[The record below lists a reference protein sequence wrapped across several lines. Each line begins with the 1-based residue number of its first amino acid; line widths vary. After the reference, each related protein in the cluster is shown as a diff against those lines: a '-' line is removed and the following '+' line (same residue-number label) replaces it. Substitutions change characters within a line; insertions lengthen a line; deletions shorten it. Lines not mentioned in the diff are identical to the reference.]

1 MNEQQARAVLLV
13 KAIETAPSGG
23 TFLSEAQRDLA
34 TAAALSAAPRPASDA
49 RRRDWTEAFIARRAE
64 RLQQDALAHQ
74 PRLQALLAGGPL
86 MVLWRVG
93 LPLLGLLAGLLAE
106 FWVSPGAIDLLS
118 PALCLFLGWN
128 LLVFAGLAVAAVSGL
143 LRGPASVSWVGA
155 TLARLAWPS
164 RWSQGL
170 LGISRQFQRDWMRL
184 AGPATAARLVAT
196 LHLAA
201 ALCAL
206 GMVGALLF
214 KGFFTEFRVGWQSQ
228 WLDARQMHLLLSTV
242 GQWVG
247 AAPFS
252 LEDMLRLERG
262 VAATKADGSLWA
274 GWWSRLLLLGVALPR
289 LVLAGLS
296 VWRARRH
303 ARRLHLD
310 LSDPYFVRLLAE
322 HGGPGTCVLVLPY
335 SLSPTPAQQQGLA
348 AAVRAS
354 FGASATL
361 RLLPGTA
368 YGDAPAP
375 LPAPER
381 DRPQQPVALF
391 SLAATPERETHG
403 AFVQQ
408 LQRQVPGGL
417 AVWLDSSGLSAH
429 LADGVRGA
437 RLAEREALWRDFLG
451 AYAVNVRVCHLE
463 PVHDAA

>member
-23 TFLSEAQRDLA
+23 ALLSVTQRDVA
-34 TAAALSAAPRPASDA
+34 TAAALAAAPRPASDA

-64 RLQQDALAHQ
+64 RLQQDALARQ
-74 PRLQALLAGGPL
+74 PRLQALLVGGPL

-128 LLVFAGLAVAAVSGL
+128 LLVFAGLATATAWGL
-143 LRGPASVSWVGA
+143 LRGPSAGSWVGA

-196 LHLAA
+196 LHLSA

-206 GMVGALLF
+206 GMVAALLF
-214 KGFFTEFRVGWQSQ
+214 KGFFTEFRVGWHSQ
-228 WLDARQMHLLLSTV
+228 WLDAQQMHTLLSAV
-242 GQWVG
+242 GRWVG

-252 LEDMLRLERG
+252 VDDLLRLQG
-262 VAATKADGSLWA
+262 GAATTKADGSHWA
-274 GWWSRLLLLGVALPR
+274 WWWSRVLLLGVALPR
-289 LVLAGLS
+289 LVLAGWS
-296 VWRARRH
+296 AWRARRH
-303 ARRLHLD
+303 AGRLRLD
-310 LSDPYFVRLLAE
+310 LSDPYFVALLAE
-322 HGGPGTCVLVLPY
+322 HGGPRTAVVVLPY
-335 SLSPTPAQQQGLA
+335 SFSPTPAQQQGLE

-354 FGASATL
+354 FGASASL
-361 RLLPGTA
+361 RLLPPVA
-368 YGDAPAP
+368 YGDPPGA

-381 DRPQQPVALF
+381 DRQLKPVLLF

-403 AFVQQ
+403 ASVQQ
-408 LQRQVPGGL
+408 LLRQAPAGL

-429 LADGVRGA
+429 LASGVRGA
-437 RLAEREALWRDFLG
+437 RLAEREALWRDFMG
-451 AYAVNVRVCHLE
+451 AYAVNVHVCHLE